1 MVNQNYTPVVMTAEN
16 GEPIA
21 AIVDYEAFVIL
32 SALFDQ
38 LQALRNAGEVAQP
51 AAWLQMCG
59 EMVEGGYAREV
70 CEVAA

>member
-1 MVNQNYTPVVMTAEN
+1 MNQSYTPVLMTAEN

-38 LQALRNAGEVAQP
+38 LQALRNDGEVAQP

-59 EMVEGGYAREV
+59 EMVTGGYAEKGGAI
-70 CEVAA
+70 E